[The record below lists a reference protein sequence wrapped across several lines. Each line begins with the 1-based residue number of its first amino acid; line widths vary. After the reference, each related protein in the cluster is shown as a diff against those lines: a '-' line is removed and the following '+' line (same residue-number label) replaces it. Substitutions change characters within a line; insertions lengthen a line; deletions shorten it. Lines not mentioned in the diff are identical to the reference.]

1 MNDFIVSCCH
11 IKLVSCGRKHEVIF
25 TVGEHC
31 HFLMV
36 SAFSICTPCFK
47 DSLDDTWSESLSQ
60 SQCRKLQR
68 SIGKFHNADTNERLT
83 MLMAAEDKLQ
93 ELLHSS
99 DADGDAISRL
109 AVSCVGWLRAP
120 LWSQGAKKVEEG
132 IQDSSKAAD
141 LQWRVRRLLIRC
153 LQSLDLTDPDTSK
166 AVAAALHFIRQLLQ
180 KTPTD
185 HAVTTSK
192 AAGQWSE
199 LEALVASAQD
209 ASPLARGSNGGAI
222 ESQNKLEGRAHSAGG
237 IYRPSQ
243 KVLALSNVFCS
254 NESLLVRCGQC
265 TEYAFRSS
273 WYWRHPGSGK
283 IHVLVPH
290 WGHRACSVRLGKKCP
305 WLIEGGTPQKNDRIQ
320 DLEMCSHNRTKKFC
334 KDCNT
339 GQVCV
344 HSRLRYSC
352 RFCKDVEST
361 KTCTLKEK
369 LLPVGDC
376 CEALSVPSPPK
387 KEYC

>member
-1 MNDFIVSCCH
+1 
-11 IKLVSCGRKHEVIF
+11 
-25 TVGEHC
+25 
-31 HFLMV
+31 
-36 SAFSICTPCFK
+36 
-47 DSLDDTWSESLSQ
+47 
-60 SQCRKLQR
+60 
-68 SIGKFHNADTNERLT
+68 
-83 MLMAAEDKLQ
+83 
-93 ELLHSS
+93 
-99 DADGDAISRL
+99 
-109 AVSCVGWLRAP
+109 
-120 LWSQGAKKVEEG
+120 
-132 IQDSSKAAD
+132 
-141 LQWRVRRLLIRC
+141 
-153 LQSLDLTDPDTSK
+153 
-166 AVAAALHFIRQLLQ
+166 
-180 KTPTD
+180 
-185 HAVTTSK
+185 VTTSK

-273 WYWRHPGSGK
+273 WYWCHPGSGK

-334 KDCNT
+334 MDCNT